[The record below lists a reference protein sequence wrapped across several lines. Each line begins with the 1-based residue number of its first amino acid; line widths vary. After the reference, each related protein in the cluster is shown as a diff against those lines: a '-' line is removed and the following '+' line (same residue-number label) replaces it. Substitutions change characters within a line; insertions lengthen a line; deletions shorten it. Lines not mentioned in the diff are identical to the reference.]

1 MLLNDLTNKQ
11 IKEISSVIAPKLVN
25 HPAFMFYCKN
35 GKNREKFIEDYFNYF
50 LHKWNKKELVF
61 SNENHDIIISLID
74 VNSYHSKDKGLG
86 AAKLKK

>member
-25 HPAFMFYCKN
+25 HPAFMFYYKN

-50 LHKWNKKELVF
+50 LHK
-61 SNENHDIIISLID
+61 
-74 VNSYHSKDKGLG
+74 
-86 AAKLKK
+86 